1 VATTAERL
9 GRIVAPVAGDLGLS
23 IYDVEEAGGT
33 LRVLLDRPGGIDV
46 DALTTATRRISAA
59 MDDDGSFPATATLE
73 VSSPGLE
80 RKLRTPEHF
89 AGAVGDRVKVKL
101 RAGVDG
107 DRRLDGVLSAAG
119 ADQLTVTPD
128 GADPRTVA
136 LSDVETAHTEF
147 VWGPAPKPGGKNAP
161 KKSASR
167 KSAPKKSASQK
178 SAPDEAAADHP
189 ATDHSAPE
197 TTEATP

>member
-9 GRIVAPVAGDLGLS
+9 GRIVAPVADDLGLS
-23 IYDVEEAGGT
+23 IYDVEDASGT
-33 LRVLLDRPGGIDV
+33 LRVLLDRHGGIDV

-89 AGAVGDRVKVKL
+89 AGAMGDRVKVKL

-107 DRRLDGVLSAAG
+107 DRRLDGVLSAAD
-119 ADQLTVTPD
+119 AERLTVTPD
-128 GADPRTVA
+128 DAEPRTVD

-147 VWGPAPKPGGKNAP
+147 VWGPAPKPGGRNAP
-161 KKSASR
+161 KKSAN
-167 KSAPKKSASQK
+167 KKSANKK
-178 SAPDEAAADHP
+178 SANKKSAAKNS
-189 ATDHSAPE
+189 ATDHSATE